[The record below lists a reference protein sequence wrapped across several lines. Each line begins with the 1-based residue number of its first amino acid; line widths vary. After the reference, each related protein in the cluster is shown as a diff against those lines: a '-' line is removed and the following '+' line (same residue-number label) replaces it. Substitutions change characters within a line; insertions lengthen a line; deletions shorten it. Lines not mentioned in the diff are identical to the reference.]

1 MNKENILEVKQLHK
15 RFTSKNITV
24 KAVTDV
30 SFTVKEGETIGI
42 VGESGCGKTTLGRC
56 IVRAY
61 EASEGEVW
69 YRTRDG
75 QEVDFLKVDKKQ
87 MKSLRKDIQMIFQ
100 DPYSSLDPR
109 MTVLDIIK
117 EPLVANYKKTM
128 SDKEMNDK
136 VISIAAKVGLNTT
149 YLKRYPHAFS
159 GGQRQRIGIARALV
173 VDPKIV
179 ICDEA
184 VSALDV
190 SVQAQVINLL
200 RDLQKE
206 FHLTYLFIS
215 HDLSVVE
222 YISNKVG
229 VMYLGRMVEY
239 APTDALFSRPL
250 HHGGPAVRG
259 NNPRSQGADRA
270 QPPEGQNPQPRQ
282 PAFGLLLP
290 RALQLLLREV
300 LPRGAAL
307 CGGGAGPLRGLPPG
321 VGAQAA
327 RLRLR
332 ISPQSCIL
340 QAKTASLPQRRD
352 AVCFSVQSL
361 YPWYSAAQSI
371 RQGTGC
377 PVWSKAFISHRVSF
391 GPAHQ
396 RTVLSVPRKRREP
409 SSPTISQSPPVTA
422 SPSR

>member
-1 MNKENILEVKQLHK
+1 MNKESILEVKKLHK

-30 SFTVKEGETIGI
+30 SFSVSEGETIGI

-61 EASEGEVW
+61 QASEGEVW

-75 QEVDFLKVDKKQ
+75 KELDFLKVDKKS
-87 MKSLRKDIQMIFQ
+87 MKALRKDIQMIFQ

-200 RDLQKE
+200 KDLQKE

-222 YISNKVG
+222 HISNKVG

-239 APTDALFSRPL
+239 APTDALFSKPL
-250 HHGGPAVRG
+250 HPYTEALLSAVPIPDPTVQTDRIPLKGEIPNPA
-259 NNPRSQGADRA
+259 NPPSGCYFHERCSYCCEKCCNEVPAYQEAEPGHFVACHRA
-270 QPPEGQNPQPRQ
+270 EE
-282 PAFGLLLP
+282 LT
-290 RALQLLLREV
+290 
-300 LPRGAAL
+300 
-307 CGGGAGPLRGLPPG
+307 LRGFDY
-321 VGAQAA
+321 
-327 RLRLR
+327 
-332 ISPQSCIL
+332 
-340 QAKTASLPQRRD
+340 K
-352 AVCFSVQSL
+352 
-361 YPWYSAAQSI
+361 
-371 RQGTGC
+371 
-377 PVWSKAFISHRVSF
+377 
-391 GPAHQ
+391 
-396 RTVLSVPRKRREP
+396 
-409 SSPTISQSPPVTA
+409 
-422 SPSR
+422 

>member
-1 MNKENILEVKQLHK
+1 MDKENILEVKQLHK

-30 SFTVKEGETIGI
+30 SFNVKEGETIGI

-61 EASEGEVW
+61 QASEGEVW

-75 QEVDFLKVDKKQ
+75 KELDFLKADKKQ
-87 MKSLRKDIQMIFQ
+87 MKALRKDIQMIFQ

-179 ICDEA
+179 VCDEA

-200 RDLQKE
+200 KDLQKE

-222 YISNKVG
+222 HISNKVG

-239 APTDALFSRPL
+239 APTDALFAKPL
-250 HHGGPAVRG
+250 HPYTEALLSAVPIPDPTVKTERIPLKGEIPNPA
-259 NNPRSQGADRA
+259 NPPSGCYFHERCSYCCEKCCHEVPPYVEAEPGHFVACHRA
-270 QPPEGQNPQPRQ
+270 GE
-282 PAFGLLLP
+282 LK
-290 RALQLLLREV
+290 
-300 LPRGAAL
+300 
-307 CGGGAGPLRGLPPG
+307 LRGF
-321 VGAQAA
+321 
-327 RLRLR
+327 
-332 ISPQSCIL
+332 
-340 QAKTASLPQRRD
+340 D
-352 AVCFSVQSL
+352 
-361 YPWYSAAQSI
+361 Y
-371 RQGTGC
+371 
-377 PVWSKAFISHRVSF
+377 
-391 GPAHQ
+391 
-396 RTVLSVPRKRREP
+396 E
-409 SSPTISQSPPVTA
+409 
-422 SPSR
+422 